1 MGALAQN
8 RQLISLIVPFMPSRS
23 LSLARRGSYTPS
35 SSTINVPTRPQN
47 SSSVCQSRPLR
58 ARREA
63 SIDTTAPTRPSQIA
77 ARSFSNPGRETPEP
91 ERPRSSSITLT
102 SAHPSCRA
110 RSTNPYWR
118 RRLSTLL
125 IT

>member
-8 RQLISLIVPFMPSRS
+8 RQLHLAHRS
-23 LSLARRGSYTPS
+23 LHAEQEPVIGEARIVHAVFIDDQRPDQAAELQQR
-35 SSTINVPTRPQN
+35 VPVA
-47 SSSVCQSRPLR
+47 SIAGE
-58 ARREA
+58 ARS

-91 ERPRSSSITLT
+91 ERPRSSSIRLT

-110 RSTNPYWR
+110 RSTNPY
-118 RRLSTLL
+118 
-125 IT
+125 